1 MEMTQYIVRIHPAA
15 EGGFWAEVPALPG
28 CFGHGGSVE
37 LATLRVREA
46 MECHLAELALAGERP
61 PVEKSPRRS
70 YAIPVTVRAPRR
82 V

>member
-1 MEMTQYIVRIHPAA
+1 METTQYIVRIHPAA

-28 CFGHGGSVE
+28 CFSHGPSVE
-37 LATLRVREA
+37 AVTSRVREA
-46 MECHLAELALAGERP
+46 IEYHLAKLALEGERP

-70 YAIPVTVRAPRR
+70 YAIPVTVRAPRL